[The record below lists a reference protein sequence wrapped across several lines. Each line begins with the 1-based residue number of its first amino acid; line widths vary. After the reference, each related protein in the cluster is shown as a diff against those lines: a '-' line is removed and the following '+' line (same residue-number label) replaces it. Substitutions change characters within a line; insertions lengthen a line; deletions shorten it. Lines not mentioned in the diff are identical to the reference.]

1 MLVTAI
7 KHLISLY
14 RTIPHTL
21 QKFRI
26 KELTQRCFSKRNGE
40 QMYQYFVI
48 GRNKSCFVQSYSK
61 FNNTYKQ
68 DEIIQMLDFLVDN
81 IFVKYHGLVF
91 QQAMGISMGANCE
104 PLLADLFLHVH
115 EAIFRQ
121 GLLKNDDKKF
131 AQIFNSIICY
141 IDDVPSLNNIRFG
154 DYLHR
159 IYPNE
164 LEVHDTI
171 DTQKYVS
178 YIDLHLKIDSQ

>member
-1 MLVTAI
+1 
-7 KHLISLY
+7 
-14 RTIPHTL
+14 
-21 QKFRI
+21 
-26 KELTQRCFSKRNGE
+26 
-40 QMYQYFVI
+40 
-48 GRNKSCFVQSYSK
+48 
-61 FNNTYKQ
+61 
-68 DEIIQMLDFLVDN
+68 MLDFLVDN

-141 IDDVPSLNNIRFG
+141 IDDVPSLNNTRFG

-164 LEVHDTI
+164 LEVQDTI